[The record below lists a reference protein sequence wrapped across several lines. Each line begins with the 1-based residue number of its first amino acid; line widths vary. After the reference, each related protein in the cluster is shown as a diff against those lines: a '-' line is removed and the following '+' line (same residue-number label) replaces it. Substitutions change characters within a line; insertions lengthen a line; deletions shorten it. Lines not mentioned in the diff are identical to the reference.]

1 MSQTH
6 VITFMVIDLLIE
18 ILSAFQIK
26 RTYYWRI
33 STILTK
39 YHLACAE

>member
-18 ILSAFQIK
+18 ILSISDQANILLADSNNIDQIPSYL
-26 RTYYWRI
+26 R
-33 STILTK
+33 
-39 YHLACAE
+39 